1 MLRKVMRQQV
11 AKVINQE
18 DNFKAIIIEN
28 KFITIDV
35 FITDALF
42 HVRVQKIQN
51 FPVKNVPNTFVL
63 EKTDFQTKRIVYK
76 MFTAEIN

>member
-1 MLRKVMRQQV
+1 MRQQV

-35 FITDALF
+35 FITVALF
-42 HVRVQKIQN
+42 HVRVQRIQN
-51 FPVKNVPNTFVL
+51 FPVKNVPNT
-63 EKTDFQTKRIVYK
+63 KTDFQTKRIVYK
-76 MFTAEIN
+76 MFTVERN